1 MRGPRPRSR
10 GVGGNS
16 RVPGA
21 CCDLAVMGGVLH
33 LIKYSNYYFSFPCPD
48 PEPGGQGGPGVPPV
62 HAGGGHL
69 HVLVHLR
76 APRPPRLVSYIYS
89 NRNRIKVKV
98 TLRTNF
104 LDLYEDPTPLHTLL
118 ILILYASFIS
128 SQGEYREAHLA
139 RHFLLC
145 RALVKSHTLQKTA
158 QSPRSK

>member
-21 CCDLAVMGGVLH
+21 WRDLAVMGGVLH

-76 APRPPRLVSYIYS
+76 APRPSSLVSYS
-89 NRNRIKVKV
+89 FTEKEAK
-98 TLRTNF
+98 
-104 LDLYEDPTPLHTLL
+104 LYFGGL
-118 ILILYASFIS
+118 
-128 SQGEYREAHLA
+128 
-139 RHFLLC
+139 
-145 RALVKSHTLQKTA
+145 
-158 QSPRSK
+158 